1 MAILVFVNQMSGQ
14 LILFLHKRC
23 YEFPSL
29 DKWGSEPSPSRGG
42 TELAPEVF
50 MVLSQ
55 NEWVNNIPSPL
66 TGEGQGGG
74 DSTVNRITILGKAL
88 RKRPTD
94 AEQLLWSYLRMKQ
107 MEGLKF
113 RRQQPI
119 DKYIVD
125 FVCFENRVIIEVDG
139 GQHAAE
145 KNKDIE
151 REKYLQRYG
160 FKVLRFWNNE
170 VLQNTN
176 EVLAVIRDNCLS
188 HPPLNPLPSREG
200 KEKM

>member
-1 MAILVFVNQMSGQ
+1 
-14 LILFLHKRC
+14 
-23 YEFPSL
+23 
-29 DKWGSEPSPSRGG
+29 
-42 TELAPEVF
+42 
-50 MVLSQ
+50 
-55 NEWVNNIPSPL
+55 
-66 TGEGQGGG
+66 
-74 DSTVNRITILGKAL
+74 VNRIITLGKAL

-94 AEQLLWSYLRMKQ
+94 AEQLLWRYLKMKQ

-119 DKYIVD
+119 DNYIVD
-125 FVCFENRVIIEVDG
+125 FVCFENRIIIEADG

-145 KNKDIE
+145 NNKDRE
-151 REKYLQRYG
+151 RDSYLQQLG

-176 EVLAVIRDNCLS
+176 GVLETIRENGLP

-200 KEKM
+200 KKSQASR